1 MTLLEVPAAWP
12 HEQGRGLV
20 VQPVALVRRLQ
31 LNRAF
36 DRLGQVRLA
45 LEQVGPGG
53 RVRVPRSAAMNT
65 FAPELRALITIFRS
79 VGPVISTRRSRRS
92 FGIGA
97 TFQFPS
103 RTDLVSG
110 RKSGSAPASS
120 FFCRSS
126 RAWRSISRV
135 ALNLRWR
142 PARKATLSL

>member
-65 FAPELRALITIFRS
+65 RAPELRALITIFRS
-79 VGPVISTRRSRRS
+79 VGPVISTRRSWRS
-92 FGIGA
+92 GGA
-97 TFQFPS
+97 SATCHSAS
-103 RTDLVSG
+103 RTSWVSA
-110 RKSGSAPASS
+110 RKSG
-120 FFCRSS
+120 
-126 RAWRSISRV
+126 
-135 ALNLRWR
+135 
-142 PARKATLSL
+142 